1 MSISSPLSTSPDP
14 LRVRNHLE
22 RFRAASKITLAM
34 AWPLVGARVSGALC
48 MFAAMLMLARLG
60 PSEVAACALV
70 NSVLWFTVVS
80 IWGLIFATGVLVGYH
95 YGAKQ
100 HTEIG
105 SVVRQSLL
113 MGIIV
118 GLPFTLLLWYIGPI
132 LILFKQEPKLVK
144 LAEEYLRG
152 YAWGVTPVLWY
163 ITWTQFFTG
172 ISKQKLA
179 TVYNLLSSAVFLLIG
194 YVLVFGK
201 LGLPK
206 MGMFGMGIAYSI
218 TFMLW
223 AVIFPIHC
231 LMFKKYH
238 CYKLFYFKGKFQF
251 HYLRQLFNI
260 GWPIY
265 AMSIAE
271 LGALSISTLMIGVL
285 GEISLAAQQATLQI
299 NLIAFMV
306 PFGIAQASMIV
317 VSQEL
322 GKRNYAVIRDLGYAA
337 MYLSL
342 VATLLGAL
350 AYIIAPKFLI
360 SFYLGSKSASNQ
372 ATLALSTSLLI
383 LTGIM
388 NIPDGIRTVAVSALR
403 GLRDTIVPMLVS
415 VVLAC
420 ALSLPI
426 GYLLAFPMH
435 MGVIGVRL
443 GFVLTFLL
451 SAVFLIF
458 RWHKLSCPLMINKI
472 KDLHG

>member
-1 MSISSPLSTSPDP
+1 MSISPPLSNSPES
-14 LRVRNHLE
+14 LRVRNHFA

-34 AWPLVGARVSGALC
+34 AWPLVGARVTGALC

-60 PSEVAACALV
+60 HAEVAACALV
-70 NSVLWFTVVS
+70 NSVLWFTIVS
-80 IWGLIFATGVLVGYH
+80 AWGLIYATGVLVGFY
-95 YGAKQ
+95 YGAKKPA
-100 HTEIG
+100 EIG

-113 MGIIV
+113 MDIIV
-118 GLPFTLLLWYIGPI
+118 GLPFSLLLWYIGPI
-132 LILFKQEPKLVK
+132 LLFFKQEPKLVA
-144 LAEEYLRG
+144 LAVEYLHG
-152 YAWGVTPVLWY
+152 YTWSVIPVFWF
-163 ITWTQFFTG
+163 ITWTQFLTG

-179 TVYNLLSSAVFLLIG
+179 TIYNLLFSVAFLFLG
-194 YVLVFGK
+194 YALVFGK
-201 LGLPK
+201 FGFHPL
-206 MGMFGMGIAYSI
+206 GMFGMGFAYSI
-218 TFMLW
+218 IC
-223 AVIFPIHC
+223 IFC
-231 LMFKKYH
+231 ALLMPLHFLFFKKYH
-238 CYKLFYFKGKFQF
+238 CYKLFSLKGKFQF

-265 AMSIAE
+265 AMSMAE

-285 GEISLAAQQATLQI
+285 GEVSLAAQQATLQI

-322 GKRNYAVIRDLGYAA
+322 GKRNYAAIRDLGYAA
-337 MYLSL
+337 MYLSV

-360 SFYLGSKSASNQ
+360 LFYLGGKSASNQ
-372 ATLALSTSLLI
+372 ATMTLATSLLI

-388 NIPDGIRTVAVSALR
+388 NIPDGVRTVAVSALR
-403 GLRDTIVPMLVS
+403 GLRDTIIPMLVS

-426 GYLLAFPMH
+426 GYTLAFPMH
-435 MGVIGVRL
+435 MGVIGIRL

-458 RWHKLSCPLMINKI
+458 RWHKLSDAIKI
-472 KDLHG
+472 GNIKNL